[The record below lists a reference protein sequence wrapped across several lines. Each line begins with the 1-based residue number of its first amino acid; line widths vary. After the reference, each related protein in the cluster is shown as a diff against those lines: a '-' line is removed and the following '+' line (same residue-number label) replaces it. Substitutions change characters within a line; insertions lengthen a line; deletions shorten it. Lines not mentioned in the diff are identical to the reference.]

1 MTQSKQQVFSFD
13 EYYNNSKWAG
23 TYESNLMMLEAFGA
37 GQQSRQEEVNKL
49 QSEIYDLEL
58 KLKSNDHSAR
68 EVINA
73 MSMYCNYYLT
83 EIDELQRKYGSVMK
97 TNEMLVAYK
106 NELLDEIEN
115 NIKGQSND

>member
-1 MTQSKQQVFSFD
+1 MNNF
-13 EYYNNSKWAG
+13 EYEKTLNIKSPSKWAG